1 MGTVIPFAIYFIA
14 AILILL
20 AKGRLK
26 KVLIILLPALA
37 FVNMIFILPQR
48 SHIFPFSGFELILF
62 HADHLNLL
70 MGYIFSLITILIS
83 VYTIN
88 INDNKHFAFMFI
100 YVGSAMGI
108 LFSGDFLSFFLFWEI
123 MMVAAIVLISLSREK
138 PALRAAFKYLIMH
151 LTGGGIL
158 LAGILLNYYYTG
170 SMEIKALDSGIPS
183 MLILIGIGL
192 NAAFLPV
199 HTWLPDAYSK
209 SPVSSAIV
217 LSAFTTKIAIYALAR
232 IFPGTETFIIMGT
245 AMALFGSVFALFR
258 TDTRQ
263 ILSYLIISSIGF
275 ILTGIGAGGTEGIN
289 AAMLYS
295 WNHILYNTLLFMCI
309 GALIHRKGKQELSA
323 LGGLFKTMPFT
334 ASGLIIGALALAGF
348 PLFNGFISK
357 TFIFN
362 ALYDFPVAYLF
373 LKLASFF
380 VTLSMIR
387 FVHNVLFGKSSTDLR
402 EAPKHMILPIML
414 LVLSI
419 VAGGLVP
426 QLFTAPLS
434 NSSALPV
441 TLTFKGIAET
451 LMLAIIAIPVYWTA
465 QKILKTKSFR
475 LYDIDYLY
483 ELITKEIL
491 LFSKNPI
498 CVASS
503 WIDFF
508 RSFICFVL
516 ARLFKLNPEQNL
528 LATVRLTENARQKRT
543 QVFVNPA
550 SIDLLTLG
558 SSLFLTAL
566 VVMIFLLF
574 MLFRKI

>member
-1 MGTVIPFAIYFIA
+1 
-14 AILILL
+14 
-20 AKGRLK
+20 
-26 KVLIILLPALA
+26 
-37 FVNMIFILPQR
+37 
-48 SHIFPFSGFELILF
+48 
-62 HADHLNLL
+62 
-70 MGYIFSLITILIS
+70 
-83 VYTIN
+83 
-88 INDNKHFAFMFI
+88 
-100 YVGSAMGI
+100 
-108 LFSGDFLSFFLFWEI
+108 
-123 MMVAAIVLISLSREK
+123 
-138 PALRAAFKYLIMH
+138 
-151 LTGGGIL
+151 
-158 LAGILLNYYYTG
+158 
-170 SMEIKALDSGIPS
+170 
-183 MLILIGIGL
+183 
-192 NAAFLPV
+192 
-199 HTWLPDAYSK
+199 
-209 SPVSSAIV
+209 
-217 LSAFTTKIAIYALAR
+217 
-232 IFPGTETFIIMGT
+232 
-245 AMALFGSVFALFR
+245 
-258 TDTRQ
+258 
-263 ILSYLIISSIGF
+263 
-275 ILTGIGAGGTEGIN
+275 
-289 AAMLYS
+289 
-295 WNHILYNTLLFMCI
+295 
-309 GALIHRKGKQELSA
+309 
-323 LGGLFKTMPFT
+323 
-334 ASGLIIGALALAGF
+334 
-348 PLFNGFISK
+348 
-357 TFIFN
+357 
-362 ALYDFPVAYLF
+362 
-373 LKLASFF
+373 
-380 VTLSMIR
+380 
-387 FVHNVLFGKSSTDLR
+387 VHNVLFGKSSTDLR